1 MKRITFFVWLF
12 LLLLA
17 SCQAQRPRPAAP
29 GTPVWKPAATAQA
42 AALQAIQTQV
52 AHLQAALTAMPAA
65 SAAEGEGAE
74 GLDEGVPVVTNTPSP
89 TPTPVG
95 TVEAGVS
102 HAVKVTGQSGAH
114 LTFRNVRWVEQAGG
128 FRPSPG
134 YRWLAVDVAIDNPPN
149 NAAVDY
155 APIWFAV
162 LLDGGAEQVMPIPI
176 VGAPLMSLVTIPPG
190 GRTSGTL
197 VFRIPADFADQ
208 TTYTLQIQDAPLTMR
223 PPVTVRLEVVESG
236 Q

>member
-1 MKRITFFVWLF
+1 MKRIAFFVWLF
-12 LLLLA
+12 LLLV
-17 SCQAQRPRPAAP
+17 SCQAQRGGGAAP
-29 GTPVWKPAATAQA
+29 GTPAWEPAATAQA
-42 AALQAIQTQV
+42 ATLQAIQTQV
-52 AHLQAALTAMPAA
+52 AHLQVTAMPAA

-74 GLDEGVPVVTNTPSP
+74 GLDEGIPVVTNTPSP

-95 TVEAGVS
+95 TVTTGTDHTVT
-102 HAVKVTGQSGAH
+102 VTGQSGVH
-114 LTFRNVRWVEQAGG
+114 FIFRNVRWVEQAGG

-134 YRWLAVDVAIDNPPN
+134 YRWLAVDVMVDNPPD

-208 TTYTLQIQDAPLTMR
+208 TTYTLQIQDAPLTMQ